1 MTLELCEPQLNAIS
15 WPGASPLWR
24 ICWFD
29 AARNICRR
37 MTSWHLQ
44 GQLSDCPLA
53 CPASIFSGQG
63 WWALNPE
70 SSRSTTPSQLWN
82 RALWTVEDV
91 GRGRIFYPEMWPRY
105 AKIGDQLK
113 RRSSSDATKV
123 WGWTWSMVEAS
134 KCAEVSWFLGFPDS
148 LATQQRF

>member
-1 MTLELCEPQLNAIS
+1 M
-15 WPGASPLWR
+15 WPPTERDFGAGGLTLWR

-123 WGWTWSMVEAS
+123 GVEHGPWLKPPNAQKCRDSWGSQIHWPRNN
-134 KCAEVSWFLGFPDS
+134 GFS
-148 LATQQRF
+148 